1 MKLMAAMLVLAAALS
16 GQDSMGA
23 REALNRGVT
32 AFKSARYAEAVA
44 AFQQAVQLDPS
55 FTSGHLYLAT
65 AYMQQYIPG
74 ATAPDNQAFADSAMA
89 EFQKV
94 LGMDAGNRVAMKSIA
109 SLYLNQKKFDDAQAW
124 YQKITAEDPGDADA
138 YYSLGFIAW
147 SKWYPA
153 YAKTRAS
160 LGMRMEAPGP
170 MPDGSVKQ
178 QLKIDF
184 QPVIDEGMRSLERT
198 LQINPQYDDAM
209 AYMNLFL
216 RERADLRDTQAEY
229 QQDIAEANE
238 WVRKTLAVK
247 IQKSQQQVHVMP
259 GINSGPAGTLGG
271 VIIAAPQVAPP
282 PPPPPPPP
290 PGSQGG
296 SGGAG
301 SVAWDPAPVQRILV
315 APSIQQRK
323 LLKKVD
329 AVAPPLAVQGGIHGV
344 VKIELIVGKDGRVL
358 NTTVLTGH
366 PLLIQAALD
375 AVKQWEYAPT
385 LLNGDPVEVR
395 TTVEITF

>member
-1 MKLMAAMLVLAAALS
+1 
-16 GQDSMGA
+16 
-23 REALNRGVT
+23 
-32 AFKSARYAEAVA
+32 
-44 AFQQAVQLDPS
+44 
-55 FTSGHLYLAT
+55 
-65 AYMQQYIPG
+65 
-74 ATAPDNQAFADSAMA
+74 
-89 EFQKV
+89 
-94 LGMDAGNRVAMKSIA
+94 
-109 SLYLNQKKFDDAQAW
+109 
-124 YQKITAEDPGDADA
+124 
-138 YYSLGFIAW
+138 
-147 SKWYPA
+147 
-153 YAKTRAS
+153 
-160 LGMRMEAPGP
+160 